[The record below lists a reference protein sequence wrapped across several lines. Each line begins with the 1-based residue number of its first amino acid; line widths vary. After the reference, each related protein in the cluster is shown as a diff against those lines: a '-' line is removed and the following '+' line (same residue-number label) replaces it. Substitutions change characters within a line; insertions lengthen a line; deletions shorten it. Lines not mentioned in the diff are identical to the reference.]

1 MVLSETCIRR
11 PVLSTLISASII
23 VLGGFAYR
31 LLAVAELPAVDFAT
45 ISMQGVLPGASAET
59 MAASV
64 AAPIERQLST
74 IAGIS
79 SLTSSSSLGITS
91 ITIQFDL
98 NRNIEGAGLDEQTAL
113 TVGARELEVE
123 VTILPGDDRVS

>member
-11 PVLSTLISASII
+11 PVLTTLVTASII
-23 VLGGFAYR
+23 VLGIFAYR
-31 LLAVAELPAVDFAT
+31 LLSVAALPAVDFPTINITAT
-45 ISMQGVLPGASAET
+45 LPGASAET

-91 ITIQFDL
+91 LTIQFHL
-98 NRNIEGAGLDEQTAL
+98 NRNL
-113 TVGARELEVE
+113 ARAPLH
-123 VTILPGDDRVS
+123 